1 MKELNEALLMRTS
14 KAKDGDILVLK
25 DEGTIDHHLL
35 GQFRDAIC
43 QATGKNLIVL
53 VLPVESDIT
62 LIEADEARSILERIA
77 AQKGS

>member
-25 DEGTIDHHLL
+25 DGTIDYEQL
-35 GQFRDAIC
+35 RDLREAIC
-43 QATGKNLIVL
+43 KATGKKLALL
-53 VLPVESDIT
+53 VLPTDSDIT

-77 AQKGS
+77 ACKE